1 MATIPE
7 SKDPFLTGDRRH
19 RRIAYRGSLVRPF
32 HRDADSDQIDG
43 EYRDSEGELIG
54 RMILEQRR
62 HEPAHAF
69 LVIPEEDIPLLH
81 VEAALEA
88 DHRVGSYD
96 RVFALLY
103 RTGETPAKSVSEMG
117 ARWDDGE
124 FVAFAFETDDEALE
138 AQG

>member
-1 MATIPE
+1 MVTLPE

-19 RRIAYRGSLVRPF
+19 RRIAYRGSLVTQF
-32 HRDADSDQIDG
+32 QRDADSDQIDG
-43 EYRDSEGELIG
+43 DYRDAEGDLIG

-62 HEPAHAF
+62 REEAHAF

-81 VEAALEA
+81 VEAALES

-96 RVFALLY
+96 RVFVLLY
-103 RTGETPAKSVSEMG
+103 RTGETPLEGVSEMG
-117 ARWDDGE
+117 VRWDDGE
-124 FVAFAFETDDEALE
+124 VVAYAFETDDEALE